1 MLSKHPVVSVIMPC
15 HNSASFVGRAIDS
28 VLKQTYEDW
37 ELIIIDDFSSDATV
51 SILSEYQETYSHK
64 IRIVLNNANL
74 GADKTRNLGINKAR
88 GRYIAFIDSDDSWS
102 EEKIAIQLQFM
113 ESNQSGFSFTGVV
126 VDESGSKRILNIP
139 RRVRR
144 NDILKNNCITTSTVI
159 YDTSKAGNVKIPEIR
174 KGQDLAMWLL
184 LMKTFNHADGL
195 NVPLTVYFKRENS
208 LSANKLNSAK
218 WVWRLYRNV
227 EKMSFIAALYYFMF
241 YAVNGIRKH
250 FFYRPR

>member
-1 MLSKHPVVSVIMPC
+1 M
-15 HNSASFVGRAIDS
+15 NFVGRAIDS

-37 ELIIIDDFSSDATV
+37 ELIIIDDCSSDATV
-51 SILSEYQETYSHK
+51 SILHKYQKSYPHK

-74 GADKTRNLGINKAR
+74 GADKTRNLGIDKAQ
-88 GRYIAFIDSDDSWS
+88 GRFIAFIDSDDYWL
-102 EEKIAIQLQFM
+102 EKKIAIQIQFM
-113 ESNQSGFSFTGVV
+113 ESNQSSFSFTGVV
-126 VDESGSKRILNIP
+126 VDESGSRRVRNIP

-144 NDILKNNCITTSTVI
+144 SDILKNNCITTSSVI
-159 YDTSKAGNVKIPEIR
+159 YNARKAGKAKIPEIR

-195 NVPLTVYFKRENS
+195 DIPLVVYFKRENS

-227 EKMSFIAALYYFMF
+227 EKMSLITSLYYFMF
-241 YAVNGIRKH
+241 YAANGIRKH
-250 FFYRPR
+250 FFNKL